1 MKSLAIAATT
11 TGATSHI
18 PHKWGKSIRAL
29 LLARGRT
36 VRLLDIIDEP
46 ELLALKKEV
55 LECVVPRFRNI
66 PFMDDEELR
75 AGLLR
80 MRDQGQDPRFPIKL
94 TKTAKLIY
102 DGKNTE
108 LIGRIIK
115 RTWPEFECVLQYEN
129 TTEDDD
135 AATLD
140 RARAGRIVRANLDKS
155 DRAFQAVEVY
165 LAQKDNKKAI
175 KAAGGRLKSQHQLAA
190 EHGVSPTYVED
201 LLRVRKKS
209 QRLYDL
215 VGGRKIKVRSAAEIA
230 DDEDEAM
237 CAELLKMFEGTPH
250 LTDDDYRRLLREYR
264 ANASQKKRGRAGT
277 ADDRPIVADDAVK
290 VPDKDAE
297 AERTGRPDGADA
309 PDEVAETAD
318 LAVTDIDRSNTG
330 DAIPPPT
337 PVGPPAADAS
347 SLDGAGDDPPGRE
360 PGADGVPADNL
371 GGFTEFLP
379 ALKQIHER
387 LLTYPATLALIEAL
401 ETTLNAAR
409 ASRR

>member
-1 MKSLAIAATT
+1 MKPTRKPPAIPDGPEEKVGQAASEGRLKHPSVTT
-11 TGATSHI
+11 TGHSLVEVAGDCGDHNRDDIAYS
-18 PHKWGKSIRAL
+18 PQVGKIDPRL

-46 ELLALKKEV
+46 DLLALKKEV

-66 PFMDDEELR
+66 PFMDDEELL

-80 MRDQGQDPRFPIKL
+80 MRDQGQDLRFPIKR

-115 RTWPEFECVLQYEN
+115 RTWPEFECVLQYDN

-190 EHGVSPTYVED
+190 EHGVSPD
-201 LLRVRKKS
+201 VR
-209 QRLYDL
+209 
-215 VGGRKIKVRSAAEIA
+215 
-230 DDEDEAM
+230 
-237 CAELLKMFEGTPH
+237 
-250 LTDDDYRRLLREYR
+250 
-264 ANASQKKRGRAGT
+264 
-277 ADDRPIVADDAVK
+277 
-290 VPDKDAE
+290 
-297 AERTGRPDGADA
+297 
-309 PDEVAETAD
+309 
-318 LAVTDIDRSNTG
+318 
-330 DAIPPPT
+330 
-337 PVGPPAADAS
+337 
-347 SLDGAGDDPPGRE
+347 
-360 PGADGVPADNL
+360 
-371 GGFTEFLP
+371 
-379 ALKQIHER
+379 
-387 LLTYPATLALIEAL
+387 
-401 ETTLNAAR
+401 
-409 ASRR
+409 